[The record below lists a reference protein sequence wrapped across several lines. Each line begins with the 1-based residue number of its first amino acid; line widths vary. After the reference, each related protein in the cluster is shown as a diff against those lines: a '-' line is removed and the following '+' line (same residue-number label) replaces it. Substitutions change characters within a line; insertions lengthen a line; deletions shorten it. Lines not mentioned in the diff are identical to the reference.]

1 MNNDINELKVAR
13 AQVCENPL
21 YNSWYAL
28 WTPVIQPALGILML
42 GVVLQVPPPPPL
54 PTVAPTRVPT
64 VHSQVPCAPSEH
76 PY

>member
-1 MNNDINELKVAR
+1 MNNDINEVTVAR

-42 GVVLQVPPPPPL
+42 GVVLQG
-54 PTVAPTRVPT
+54 
-64 VHSQVPCAPSEH
+64 PCAPPEH

>member
-1 MNNDINELKVAR
+1 VYKKDPELIHQVDPCCMNNDINEVTVAR

-42 GVVLQVPPPPPL
+42 GVVLQVP
-54 PTVAPTRVPT
+54 
-64 VHSQVPCAPSEH
+64 CAPPEH